1 MPNNY
6 FQFKQFT
13 IQQENSSMKVCT
25 DSCLFGA
32 WVAGKLERKII
43 EPKSILDI
51 GTGTGL
57 LSLMAAQKCEA
68 KIDAI
73 EIDKDSYLQAK
84 ENFSKSR
91 WSRRLQI
98 MHADAKTQIA
108 DKRYDLI
115 ICNPPFYE
123 NDLRSSDKRKNMA
136 KHHDTLTLED
146 LIAIIPNSLNETG
159 YFAVLL
165 PFHRVEHFKQL
176 AIRNSFFVTDEVQV
190 KQTSQHDCFRGFLFF
205 ANTKQ
210 PFSIQELIIKDSD
223 GKYTSEFNYFLQDYY
238 L

>member
-1 MPNNY
+1 LPNHY

-13 IQQENSSMKVCT
+13 IQQEKSSMKVCT

-32 WVAGKLERKII
+32 WVAEKMERKMI

-91 WSRRLQI
+91 WSPRLQI
-98 MHADAKTQIA
+98 MHADVKTQIA
-108 DKRYDLI
+108 DKKYDLI

-123 NDLRSSDKRKNMA
+123 NDLKSSDERKNMA
-136 KHHDTLTLED
+136 KHHDTLTLEEM
-146 LIAIIPNSLNETG
+146 IAIIPNRLAENG
-159 YFAVLL
+159 HCAVLL

-176 AIRNSFFVTDEVQV
+176 ATRNNFFVTDEVQV
-190 KQTSQHDCFRGFLFF
+190 KQTPQHPCFRGFLFF
-205 ANTKQ
+205 TNKKQ
-210 PFSIQELIIKDSD
+210 PFTLRELIIKDNE
-223 GKYTSEFNYFLQDYY
+223 GKYTPEFNYFLQDYY

>member
-1 MPNNY
+1 LRNNY

-13 IQQENSSMKVCT
+13 IQQEKSSMKICT

-32 WVAGKLERKII
+32 WVAEKMERKFI
-43 EPKSILDI
+43 EPQSILDI

-84 ENFSKSR
+84 GNFSASK
-91 WSRRLQI
+91 WSPRLEI
-98 MHADAKTQIA
+98 LHADATMQVD
-108 DKRYDLI
+108 DKKYDLI

-123 NDLRSSDKRKNMA
+123 NDLTSSDRRKNIA
-136 KHHDTLTLED
+136 KHHEALTLED
-146 LIAIIPNSLNETG
+146 LIAIIQNKLSENG
-159 YFAVLL
+159 GFAVLL
-165 PFHRVEHFKQL
+165 PFHRVEYFKQL
-176 AIRNSFFVTDEVQV
+176 ATRNNFFVADEVQV
-190 KQTSQHDCFRGFLFF
+190 KQTPQHPCFRGFLSFT
-205 ANTKQ
+205 TKKV
-210 PFSIQELIIKDSD
+210 PHIIQELIIKDKE
-223 GKYTSEFNYFLQDYY
+223 GKYTAEFNYFLQDYY